1 MRFKKSLAMR
11 EQILAYKLLI
21 PAFTVL
27 LCLALYPLGQVF
39 YTSLTDKKFASD
51 EKTHF
56 VGVNNYWKLLAF
68 SFKIVSLDNND
79 FKEIDKSVESQ
90 LKSKESFAAL
100 IGQKWSDAKRAD
112 ETESLAKAKADFT
125 VQQKAEASW
134 QKSADE
140 YKQKSG
146 KSQVAEYK
154 VWETFRFG
162 DSFLV
167 IGAGSPDF
175 FDSIINTLIFTVFAV
190 GFATLLGLIIALVVN
205 SKFIGR
211 GAMRG
216 VMLVPWAIIT
226 IVSAKIWQW
235 MLVPNRTGLLNT
247 VMSYLNLGDGQTSF
261 LTSNSLALPAMIA
274 IDVWKTTPFMAL
286 LLLAGLQVIPS
297 TLYEAARVDG
307 ASRIRQ
313 FFSITLPLLKPTIA
327 VALIFRT
334 LDSLRVFDLFQVLLG
349 DRLYSMASYNYA
361 MLIKFR
367 EMGMASAVGVII
379 FIIIYGFAF
388 GYMKLLG
395 VNNEE

>member
-1 MRFKKSLAMR
+1 MGLKKSLAMR

-21 PAFTVL
+21 PAFLVL
-27 LCLALYPLGQVF
+27 LCLAVYPLGQVF

-56 VGVNNYWKLLAF
+56 MGVDNYWKLLAF
-68 SFKIVSLDNND
+68 SFKVVSLDNND
-79 FKEIDKSVESQ
+79 FQKIDKSVESQ
-90 LKSKESFAAL
+90 LKSKEGFAAL
-100 IGQKWSDAKRAD
+100 IGQTWSEARRAE
-112 ETESLAKAKADFT
+112 ETEGLEKAKVNFA

-134 QKSADE
+134 QKTADE
-140 YKQKSG
+140 YKQKND
-146 KSQVAEYK
+146 KSPVVEYK

-167 IGAGSPDF
+167 IGAGTPDF
-175 FDSIINTLIFTVFAV
+175 FDSILNTLIFTIFDV
-190 GFATLLGLIIALVVN
+190 GLATILGLIVALVVN

-226 IVSAKIWQW
+226 IVSAKIWAW

-307 ASRIRQ
+307 ASKVRQ

-334 LDSLRVFDLFQVLLG
+334 LDALRVFDLFQVLLG

-395 VNNEE
+395 VNNED

>member
-1 MRFKKSLAMR
+1 MGLKKSLAMR

-21 PAFTVL
+21 PAFVVL
-27 LCLALYPLGQVF
+27 FCLALYPLGQVF

-68 SFKIVSLDNND
+68 SFKFVSLDKND
-79 FKEIDKSVESQ
+79 FQKIDKSVKSQ

-100 IGQKWSDAKRAD
+100 VGQTWSDAKR
-112 ETESLAKAKADFT
+112 TEEIEGLEQAKINFA

-134 QKSADE
+134 QKTADE
-140 YKQKSG
+140 YKQEKG
-146 KSQVAEYK
+146 KSPVVEYK

-162 DSFLV
+162 NSFLV
-167 IGAGSPDF
+167 IGACSPDF
-175 FDSIINTLIFTVFAV
+175 FDSILNTLIFTVFAV
-190 GFATLLGLIIALVVN
+190 GLETILGIIIALVVN

-226 IVSAKIWQW
+226 IVSAKIWAW

-247 VMSYLNLGDGQTSF
+247 VMSYLNIGDGQTSF
-261 LTSNSLALPAMIA
+261 LTSNSLALPAMMA
-274 IDVWKTTPFMAL
+274 IDIWKTTPFMAL
-286 LLLAGLQVIPS
+286 LFLAGLQVIPS
-297 TLYEAARVDG
+297 SLYEAARVDG
-307 ASRIRQ
+307 ASKVRQ

-349 DRLYSMASYNYA
+349 DRLYSMASYNYS

-367 EMGMASAVGVII
+367 EMGMASAVGVVI

-395 VNNEE
+395 VNNED